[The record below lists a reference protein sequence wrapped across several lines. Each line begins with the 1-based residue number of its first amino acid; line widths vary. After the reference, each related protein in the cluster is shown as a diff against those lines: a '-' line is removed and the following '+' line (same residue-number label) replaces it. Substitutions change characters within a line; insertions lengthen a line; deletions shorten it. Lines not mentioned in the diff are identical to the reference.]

1 MNTLALFHD
10 VALGNFRC
18 LLGRA
23 YILLISQLKVENYM
37 LNCSWEKSALGEF
50 ILNGLEE
57 EAQTLDPT
65 LHPGGRN

>member
-1 MNTLALFHD
+1 MNTLALFHG

-18 LLGRA
+18 LFGRA
-23 YILLISQLKVENYM
+23 YVLLISQLKVGNCM
-37 LNCSWEKSALGEF
+37 LNCSWKKSTSGEF